1 MWLRGTFVWIV
12 LHVECVYKHCDAEMA
27 SSLLELYSAS
37 SLYVT
42 LLVYFEEKCCFIYW
56 TKLHTHCSYDT
67 ETVVAFKPRLSNGIY
82 CVLLVAFSKVS
93 TLDSVYKVKPFHVFS
108 CAFSPFSSKRNVYL

>member
-27 SSLLELYSAS
+27 LSLLELCSVS

-42 LLVYFEEKCCFIYW
+42 LLVYLEEKRCFIYW
-56 TKLHTHCSYDT
+56 TKLHTRCSYDT

-82 CVLLVAFSKVS
+82 CVVLVAFSKVS
-93 TLDSVYKVKPFHVFS
+93 TLDSVYKVKPFRVFVPV
-108 CAFSPFSSKRNVYL
+108 FTVFV